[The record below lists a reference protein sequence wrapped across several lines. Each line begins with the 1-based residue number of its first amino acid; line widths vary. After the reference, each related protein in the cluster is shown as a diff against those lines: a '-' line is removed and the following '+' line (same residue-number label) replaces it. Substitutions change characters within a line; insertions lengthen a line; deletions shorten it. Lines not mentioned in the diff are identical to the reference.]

1 MRNVTPGFTRL
12 GRSRGGRATTWWNS
26 RVWSLGKRTMGLF
39 LSSRGEG
46 GSKALFVR
54 KWPTEVEEAAHGW
67 SAAGRG

>member
-1 MRNVTPGFTRL
+1 
-12 GRSRGGRATTWWNS
+12 
-26 RVWSLGKRTMGLF
+26 LGKRTMGLY